1 MASKSWGH
9 KVEVLADDQAR
20 EWREGG
26 KGPRWACAKCKAAPA
41 EFGVTFLYVTGKAG
55 RVTDRWQAVC
65 RACAEK
71 FAAKHG
77 AAMPVEQKAAA
88 GQ

>member
-1 MASKSWGH
+1 MAKQSKSWGH

-20 EWREGG
+20 SWSPDPDA
-26 KGPRWACAKCKAAPA
+26 KGTRWPCARCKAAPA
-41 EFGVTFLYVTGKAG
+41 AFGTTFLYVTGKAG

-65 RACAEK
+65 GPCAEK

-77 AAMPVEQKAAA
+77 VTMPVPV
-88 GQ
+88 